1 MRRSILCT
9 ALLIVAPATLVA
21 QQSAG
26 TRLTLE
32 LGAARFH
39 GGVRDTSATPVY
51 IRPSRPTLV
60 TLRLTGA
67 RFGLALTIAGSATG
81 YSQGT
86 IALTQGGDLTLV
98 ELAPEVRHSLATT
111 PAGGRLVIHAGPLLD
126 LWKLNGGSSVARAGA
141 HAGASLELP
150 ITRRLGLSLRGDAAV
165 TGSQL
170 ADIDLTPDLSQHTMW
185 RTRVGIGAGYQL

>member
-1 MRRSILCT
+1 MRRLFLSGT
-9 ALLIVAPATLVA
+9 LLILAPATLAA
-21 QQSAG
+21 QQVTG

-32 LGAARFH
+32 FGAARFH

-51 IRPSRPTLV
+51 IRPSQPTLM

-67 RFGLALTIAGSATG
+67 RFGVALTIAGSATG

-98 ELAPEVRHSLATT
+98 ELAPEIRHSLATT
-111 PAGGRLVIHAGPLLD
+111 AAGGRLVIHAGPLLD
-126 LWKLNGGSSVARAGA
+126 VWKLNGGTSVARAGA

-150 ITRRLGLSLRGDAAV
+150 ITGRLGLSLRGDAAV

-170 ADIDLTPDLSQHTMW
+170 ADSDLTPDLNQHTMW
-185 RTRVGIGAGYQL
+185 RTRLGIGAGYRL

>member
-1 MRRSILCT
+1 MRRLLLCG
-9 ALLIVAPATLVA
+9 ALITLAPATLVA
-21 QQSAG
+21 QQGAG

-32 LGAARFH
+32 FGAARFH

-51 IRPSRPTLV
+51 IRPSRPTLM
-60 TLRLTGA
+60 TLRLSGA
-67 RFGLALTIAGSATG
+67 RFGVALTIAGSATG

-98 ELAPEVRHSLATT
+98 ELAPEVRHSLAATA
-111 PAGGRLVIHAGPLLD
+111 AGGRLIIHAGPLLD

-150 ITRRLGLSLRGDAAV
+150 ITERLGLSLRGDAAI

-170 ADIDLTPDLSQHTMW
+170 ADTDLTPDLSQHTMW
-185 RTRVGIGAGYQL
+185 RTRVGIGAEYRL